1 MNHSV
6 GIKQPNSIVRLAKIL
21 ETSRELAKK
30 ADGLRQRSEGL
41 RKYSW
46 QLRLESRK
54 LNAAAVSEPAEAPS
68 SVRSTKI
75 GGSSV

>member
-21 ETSRELAKK
+21 EASRELAKK
-30 ADGLRQRSEGL
+30 SDKLRQRSEGL
-41 RKYSW
+41 RKCSW
-46 QLRLESRK
+46 QLRLDSQK
-54 LNAAAVSEPAEAPS
+54 LNAAAVSEPAEAAS